1 MAWPAATGYRRGQ
14 VRSSLQTPST
24 HRTDHRLD
32 GADPVGWSTPT
43 GLSGATDVGI
53 LWNNPRLFLYQ
64 EASMEPLRRRIP
76 ADRQRVIASIVRQSG
91 VTDETIRRDLL
102 QLALS
107 GAVRRSRGGAVAI
120 SPLDESNTDLR
131 LREHAAE
138 KIAIGTRAAD
148 LVEDGS
154 RIILDSGT
162 TTLCLA
168 RALRQKRNLTVVT
181 TAVTHAVELMG
192 IAGATVVMTG
202 GVIRPA
208 TYGASGQLAVA
219 TIREVHVEQVFL
231 AIHSVSVKGG
241 LTYPSFEEVEVKRA
255 MIGAARRV
263 ILLADH
269 SKFGREA
276 FVKVAPMLA
285 VHTIVTTPGIDPAEA
300 DAIRELGIELIVAP
314 LAIESTDA
322 SSVTT

>member
-1 MAWPAATGYRRGQ
+1 
-14 VRSSLQTPST
+14 
-24 HRTDHRLD
+24 
-32 GADPVGWSTPT
+32 
-43 GLSGATDVGI
+43 LSGATDVGI

-76 ADRQRVIASIVRQSG
+76 ADRQRVIASIVRQSGSVRGSELVDILG